1 MSKQFR
7 APIAKIPLAK
17 PRHFRFAAEELCASA
32 LGIQAIGEY
41 DAWAN
46 AQQDKEQG
54 AILQP
59 DVFER
64 IMAFTAMLTVPPY
77 RGREWARREA
87 KESLG
92 YDKTNQSGQKAAVQP
107 EDTGDGATNL

>member
-1 MSKQFR
+1 MTKQSWR
-7 APIAKIPLAK
+7 NLPAPQLKQ
-17 PRHFRFAAEELCASA
+17 PRHYRFAAEETIANL
-32 LGIQAIGEY
+32 LRIPPIGEY
-41 DAWAN
+41 VPEFETKRD
-46 AQQDKEQG
+46 EEG
-54 AILQP
+54 AILNA
-59 DVFER
+59 DVRQR
-64 IMAFTAMLTVPPY
+64 IQAFTATLTAPPY